1 MPLPAILAFVALTLT
16 VSYGSYRYVELP
28 FRGMRSSPTGSRSL
42 ALVAGALAV
51 IWLAHFFS
59 PRLVDPLPEA
69 LTRYAR
75 DEEICHGRV
84 VGDCIRGNRSADHE
98 ILLLGDSH
106 GAQLNLF
113 ADVVG
118 QSFHTKIRVV
128 TASSCLPIEGF
139 DVERPVEWARA
150 PCLDQIEKAKSY
162 IPLAQGLILAG
173 MWQYHFK
180 SERFLRALDRFI
192 DEAAK
197 RNQRVMVLA
206 QLPMLE
212 SNVLRQFRFEH
223 LGLPHSRVK
232 THPEWRA
239 ANQRIRELVARH
251 PLATFLDADGRSTI
265 RKRSLRERRPSLLRQ
280 SSLERGRLTPLRRGS
295 VGEALQLVCQRL
307 QR

>member
-1 MPLPAILAFVALTLT
+1 MLGTT
-16 VSYGSYRYVELP
+16 
-28 FRGMRSSPTGSRSL
+28 
-42 ALVAGALAV
+42 
-51 IWLAHFFS
+51 
-59 PRLVDPLPEA
+59 
-69 LTRYAR
+69 
-75 DEEICHGRV
+75 EICHGRV
-84 VGDCIRGNRSADHE
+84 VGDCIRGDRSADHE

-150 PCLDQIEKAKSY
+150 PCFDQIEKAKSY

-180 SERFLRALDRFI
+180 SERFLQALDRFI

-197 RNQRVMVLA
+197 RNQRVIVLA

-223 LGLPHSRVK
+223 LGLPHSRVE

-251 PLATFLDADGRSTI
+251 PLATFLDTAEDPLFANAPFENGVLLYYDSHHLNEVG
-265 RKRSLRERRPSLLRQ
+265 SRRYGEVASAKL
-280 SSLERGRLTPLRRGS
+280 SSWFAS
-295 VGEALQLVCQRL
+295 VFSDSQRP
-307 QR
+307 